1 MWRPTKEELN
11 TWINKRIN
19 ATLRNKEFDHHL
31 NKYVER
37 KPEGGPTIQVSV
49 KVDIRSYKSHSP
61 PLECRLSRNTFNS
74 KKLVLRPYIVA
85 STADTGA
92 QANIL
97 GLNHLNKFGI
107 SVGCLHRTPTVLDC
121 ANATETD
128 VVGVFLGCIRGE
140 CKATGKTMVFRGM
153 VYVIEGGV
161 ILLSQTAL
169 RDLGVIPREF
179 PLTEQF
185 EGILQTDDGIERL
198 EANKHGL

>member
-1 MWRPTKEELN
+1 MTTNLVGKEPKVWRPTKEELY

-19 ATLRNKEFDHHL
+19 ATLCNKEFEHDL
-31 NKYVER
+31 NKHVEM
-37 KPEGGPTIQVSV
+37 KPAVGPKIQVSI
-49 KVDIRSYKSHSP
+49 KLDIRSYKSHSP
-61 PLECRLSRNTFNS
+61 PLECRLSKNAFYS
-74 KKLVLRPYIVA
+74 KVSVLRPYIVA

-140 CKATGKTMVFRGM
+140 CKATGKTMVHRGM
-153 VYVIEGGV
+153 VYVI
-161 ILLSQTAL
+161 
-169 RDLGVIPREF
+169 
-179 PLTEQF
+179 
-185 EGILQTDDGIERL
+185 
-198 EANKHGL
+198 